1 MRRCPDRLGASDGR
15 SGRFRRCHI
24 RRKRRQSG
32 QAGSPSSIPFSAGG
46 AAGAAPS
53 GNGGNG
59 GTSPASGGGGGAN
72 GITASPIGGNGGN
85 GGDSICFCADS
96 GGAGG
101 TGINITSSFA
111 NVVQR
116 GAQPGAGQ
124 QARQGERRIH
134 LRSCEPTP
142 SNGYVGL
149 ILIGAIDASERAREA
164 RFRAP
169 PDHNEDAALIL
180 PVFCFLRRVP
190 WPSASSGSPDSKK

>member
-32 QAGSPSSIPFSAGG
+32 HAGSPSSIPFSAGG

-59 GTSPASGGGGGAN
+59 GG
-72 GITASPIGGNGGN
+72 
-85 GGDSICFCADS
+85 SICFCTDS

-101 TGINITSSFA
+101 TGINITSSFS

-124 QARQGERRIH
+124 QARHGERRIH

>member
-32 QAGSPSSIPFSAGG
+32 HAGSPSSIPFGAGG

-59 GTSPASGGGGGAN
+59 GTSPASGGGGGV
-72 GITASPIGGNGGN
+72 
-85 GGDSICFCADS
+85 GGDSICFCTDS
-96 GGAGG
+96 VGVGGSGGGAGAGG

-116 GAQPGAGQ
+116 GAQPGAGP
-124 QARQGERRIH
+124 QARHGEHRIH

-142 SNGYVGL
+142 ANGYVGL

>member
-32 QAGSPSSIPFSAGG
+32 HAGSPSSIPFSAGG
-46 AAGAAPS
+46 AAAAAPS

-59 GTSPASGGGGGAN
+59 GTSPASGGGGGGAN

-85 GGDSICFCADS
+85 GGDSICFCTDS
-96 GGAGG
+96 GG

-124 QARQGERRIH
+124 QARHGERRIH

-142 SNGYVGL
+142 SNGYVGF